1 MKNAKK
7 RLVALPVLLLVVV
20 GIVAWNYAR
29 RDRGDTVIRLSGNME
44 VTSVALGFRIPGWLR
59 ERLVNEGERVEA
71 GQLIGRLDDAE
82 LLRKVEQK
90 RHEVAAAA
98 AELAELE
105 AGLRPE
111 EIAAAAAVV
120 EQNRAR
126 LAELEAGAR
135 PQELAAAQAAVRR
148 AEAEAEFHDVELKRI
163 TGLVSREAATRQALD
178 SARASAAVA
187 EAKLE
192 EARQSA
198 ELVREGPR
206 REAIEQ
212 ARAQLEQSRQ
222 NWELARQGA
231 RGEVIDRAR
240 ARLGQAREV
249 LALAE
254 IELGYAQLRSPL
266 SGTVLA
272 EHAEAGEMVAAGAPI
287 VSVANLSNIWLRAYL
302 DESDLGRVKLGQ
314 KARLAT
320 DTFPGKRYDG
330 RVSFIASEAEFTP
343 KNVQTAKERV
353 KLVYRVKIVADNPA
367 GELKPGM
374 PVDVEIS
381 EVLP

>member
-7 RLVALPVLLLVVV
+7 RLVALPALLLVAV
-20 GIVAWNYAR
+20 GIVAWSYAR
-29 RDRGDTVIRLSGNME
+29 RDRGDTVIRLSGTME
-44 VTSVALGFRIPGWLR
+44 VTSVAPGFRIPGWLL

-90 RHEVAAAA
+90 RHEVAAVA

-105 AGLRPE
+105 AGWRPE
-111 EIAAAAAVV
+111 EVAAAAAVV

-135 PQELAAAQAAVRR
+135 PQELAAARAAVRR
-148 AEAEAEFHDVELKRI
+148 AEAEAEFRDVELKRI
-163 TGLVSREAATRQALD
+163 TGLVTSAAATRQALD
-178 SARASAAVA
+178 SARASATMAA
-187 EAKLE
+187 AMLD
-192 EARQSA
+192 EARQSE

-206 REAIEQ
+206 REAIKQ
-212 ARAQLEQSRQ
+212 ARARLEQSRQ

-240 ARLGQAREV
+240 ARLGQAREA

-314 KARLAT
+314 KARLTT

-343 KNVQTAKERV
+343 KSVQTAKERV

-374 PVDVEIS
+374 PVDAEIL